1 MVSPKQQPNQVSKC
15 KVCHQ
20 KELIHQ
26 GKANLSAMKERISAA
41 ERKWPYKVLSQQ
53 REPVKQ
59 NQKKQAPKQNF
70 LQMLVCF
77 MQSGFAFPEAL
88 SEAALERTA
97 RLDLSDALDLSEM
110 TYVDLARSL
119 CEALELSELQLSGC
133 FSLKHLPPEEREHM
147 ASLRQQDLK
156 LLRRQLAMHNNLAQN
171 KAQLLQESQREIQ
184 TLRDSQ
190 AAAQQLQIEL
200 SSELAKMKLET
211 NTLRQALEN
220 TQTQLQHGT
229 NHRKR
234 MVAYTAH
241 TITHTQSHMHTY
253 TLTHSHTH
261 TLTHSHTHTH
271 THTLLQNRKL

>member
-1 MVSPKQQPNQVSKC
+1 MVSPKHQPNQVSKC

-53 REPVKQ
+53 REPLKQ

-70 LQMLVCF
+70 LQMLVCL

-133 FSLKHLPPEEREHM
+133 VPLKHLPPEEREHM

-156 LLRRQLAMHNNLAQN
+156 LLRRQLAMQNNLAQN

-211 NTLRQALEN
+211 NTLRQALED

-234 MVAYTAH
+234 MVLKMEKVEERSRRIGH
-241 TITHTQSHMHTY
+241 HNCIPENNFGRVS
-253 TLTHSHTH
+253 
-261 TLTHSHTHTH
+261 
-271 THTLLQNRKL
+271 